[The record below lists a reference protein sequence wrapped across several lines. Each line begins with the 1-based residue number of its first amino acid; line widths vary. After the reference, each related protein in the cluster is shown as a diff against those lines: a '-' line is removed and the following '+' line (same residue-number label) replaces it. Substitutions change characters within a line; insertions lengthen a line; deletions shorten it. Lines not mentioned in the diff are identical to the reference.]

1 MNLLD
6 ETKMLMRK
14 YNIKANKNLG
24 QNFLIDKQVII
35 DIVDSAEIS
44 KNDVVIEI
52 GPGLGSMTQVLLE
65 RAKKVIC
72 IELDKKMIKVLSER
86 FIAYNNFELIYGD
99 VLKIDLRSIIEEEK
113 NKEQNA
119 INIKIAANLP
129 YYITTP
135 IIMKLLESKLNI
147 QSITVMI
154 QKEVA
159 ERLIEVPGG
168 KNTGAITYT
177 VYYYCEGRKVR
188 EVDSSSFIPAP
199 DVTSEVINL
208 YIRNMPPVDVKDE
221 KIFFRI
227 IKCAYMQRR
236 KTLLNALVN
245 AKVFN
250 SKEEGIHILKQM
262 NLSENVRA
270 EELRIQDF
278 ANLSNYFIKTI

>member
-65 RAKKVIC
+65 RAKKIIC

-119 INIKIAANLP
+119 INIKIVANLP

-199 DVTSEVINL
+199 DVKSEVINL

-250 SKEEGIHILKQM
+250 SKEEGILILKQM

>member
-1 MNLLD
+1 MNLFD
-6 ETKMLMRK
+6 ETKMLMKK

-24 QNFLIDKQVII
+24 QNFLIDNQVIL
-35 DIVDSAEIS
+35 DIIDSAEIS
-44 KNDVVIEI
+44 KNDIVIEI
-52 GPGLGSMTQVLLE
+52 GPGLGSMTQILLE

-72 IELDKKMIKVLSER
+72 IELDKKMIKILSER
-86 FIAYNNFELIYGD
+86 FIAYNNIELIYGD
-99 VLKIDLRSIIEEEK
+99 ILKIDLKSIIKDEK
-113 NKEQNA
+113 SNDNE
-119 INIKIAANLP
+119 IKNVKIVANLP

-135 IIMKLLESKLNI
+135 IIMKLLESKLDI

-159 ERLIEVPGG
+159 DRLIEIPGG

-177 VYYYCEGRKVR
+177 VYYYCEGKKVR
-188 EVDSSSFIPAP
+188 EVENSSFIPAP

-208 YIRNMPPVDVKDE
+208 VIRDNPPVDVKNE
-221 KIFFRI
+221 KVFFKI

-250 SKEEGIHILKQM
+250 NKEEGIYILKQM

-270 EELRIQDF
+270 EELSIDAF
-278 ANLSNYFIKTI
+278 ANLSNYFMKTI